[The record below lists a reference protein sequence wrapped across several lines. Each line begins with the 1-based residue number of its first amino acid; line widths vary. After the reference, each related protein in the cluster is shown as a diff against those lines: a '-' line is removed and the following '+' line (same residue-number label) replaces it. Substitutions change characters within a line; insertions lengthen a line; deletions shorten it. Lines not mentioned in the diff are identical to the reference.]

1 LTALELAADDLN
13 RLCRQVPG
21 GDLVTPAH
29 WKQAV
34 QVAGYIQKAND
45 IYSYLLPIVQP
56 LTGLPRLAARKFMV
70 EPAWKNMQQNLLRWF
85 YRAFVNRLGSHLI
98 ELYSHRLVIGA
109 EQYRR
114 LTRRGARSVGT
125 VEAEV
130 GPLRVAV
137 AGAKGVG
144 RKALIEALDRA
155 RKRDLGPVRA
165 RLEAAGLDVEF
176 ADRLATIDWVEV
188 SAYTVTSAVESA
200 RDRATRRA
208 AVADAVEADLLVLAV
223 DVASPDIAADLKFV
237 EAWQQWY
244 RDHPGLEAPPVLVVV
259 VGADRPELGG
269 PWKPPH
275 DWARGQGARE
285 SAVRARVD
293 TLRAALPA
301 PGFAEVAVAGLGRG
315 PGSHPDGQNG
325 NELTEHGVAESVLP
339 ALALLLHRAERVAVI
354 RHLHDLSARS
364 KARRLIS
371 QLGKQGRR
379 LWANRLAKK

>member
-1 LTALELAADDLN
+1 
-13 RLCRQVPG
+13 
-21 GDLVTPAH
+21 
-29 WKQAV
+29 
-34 QVAGYIQKAND
+34 
-45 IYSYLLPIVQP
+45 
-56 LTGLPRLAARKFMV
+56 
-70 EPAWKNMQQNLLRWF
+70 
-85 YRAFVNRLGSHLI
+85 VNRLGSHLI